1 MLELVEGEKTLFEK
15 TTKEEMDK
23 VIKHYEKDL
32 STIRTGR
39 ASTSIVETVKAD
51 VYGQLMPIRE
61 LATISAPDARL
72 ITIQPW
78 DKGNIGPIEKAI
90 QKSDIG
96 IAPIN
101 DGTVIRLQLP
111 LMSSDRRDELVKH
124 LGKKSEEARV
134 GVRNVRRDYHNII
147 RDAEKSKILS
157 EDFSKQLSVLL
168 QKITDSFID
177 RINVLQGKKETDLKL
192 V

>member
-1 MLELVEGEKTLFEK
+1 MLELAEGEKTQFESK
-15 TTKEEMDK
+15 TKEEMEK
-23 VIKHYEKDL
+23 VIKHFEKDL

-39 ASTSIVETVKAD
+39 ASTSLVESVKAD
-51 VYGQLMPIRE
+51 VYGQPMVLRE

-78 DKGNIGPIEKAI
+78 DKTNIGPIEKAI
-90 QKSDIG
+90 RNSDIG

-101 DGTVIRLQLP
+101 DGTIIRLQLP
-111 LMSSDRRDELVKH
+111 MMSSDRREELVKH

-134 GVRNVRRDYHNII
+134 GVRNVRRDFHNMI
-147 RDAEKSKILS
+147 RDAEKNKTLS
-157 EDFSKQLSVLL
+157 EDFSKQLSDLL
-168 QKITDSFID
+168 QKTTDSFINQ
-177 RINVLQGKKETDLKL
+177 INVAQGKKETDLKL